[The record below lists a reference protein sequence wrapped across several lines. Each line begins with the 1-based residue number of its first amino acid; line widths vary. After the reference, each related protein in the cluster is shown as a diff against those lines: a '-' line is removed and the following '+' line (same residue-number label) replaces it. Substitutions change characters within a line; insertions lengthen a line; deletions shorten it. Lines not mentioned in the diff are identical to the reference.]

1 MLESLK
7 FLQPRLQDLFLQIEI
22 IFRSEIE
29 RRHQTGRDVEKER
42 ETSQAKNIRK
52 KKGLVENSYD

>member
-29 RRHQTGRDVEKER
+29 RHQTGRDVEKER